1 MKTKNSKP
9 ELLAPVGDFTNLRVA
24 IDAGADAVYFGLK
37 EFSLRANARNFE
49 LKDLD
54 KINEICDSGKKKIKK
69 YLTMNSIIYNEELPK
84 LEKIFKKLKG
94 KVDAII
100 CWDLAVV
107 QLCKKYKIPFHIST
121 QASISNIE
129 SAKFY
134 KRLGA
139 ERIVLARELNLKQIK
154 EIGKKVNIELETFI
168 HGAMCI
174 SVSGRCFMSQ
184 FLFGKSA
191 NRGECIHPCRREY
204 IIKDTQQEV
213 SGTKSQDS
221 SDKNRTKEMK
231 IENSHILSAKDLCAL
246 PFIERLKSAGITCF
260 KIEGRNR
267 DPRYVD
273 TVVKVYRKALD
284 KKLTKG
290 EIEQSLEELNSVY
303 NKGFSSGFY
312 LGSPTADDFSKTEHS
327 SATKKKIFI
336 GKVAHYYPRIKVAT
350 IKLNSSANINDE
362 ICIIGKTT
370 GIVYEKIKT
379 MEIKGKPITK
389 AKKGDEIG
397 IKINNLVRKNDDVYV
412 VKNS

>member
-1 MKTKNSKP
+1 MKTKNYKP

-54 KINEICDSGKKKIKK
+54 KIAEICKLKKVKK

-84 LEKIFKKLKG
+84 LEKIFSKLKG

-100 CWDLAVV
+100 CWDLAVI

-121 QASISNIE
+121 QASVSNVE

-134 KRLGA
+134 KKLGA

-204 IIKDTQQEV
+204 IVKDTQQ
-213 SGTKSQDS
+213 G
-221 SDKNRTKEMK
+221 KEMK
-231 IENSHILSAKDLCAL
+231 IENHHVLSAKDLCAL
-246 PFIERLKSAGITCF
+246 PFIEKLKSSGITCF

-273 TVVKVYRKALD
+273 TVIRVYRKALD
-284 KKLTKG
+284 KKLTK
-290 EIEQSLEELNSVY
+290 EETEQSLEELNSVY

-327 SATKKKIFI
+327 SATKKKLFI
-336 GKVAHYYPRIKVAT
+336 GKVAHYYPKIKVAT
-350 IKLNSSANINDE
+350 IKLNSSANLNDE

-370 GIVYEKIKT
+370 GIVYEKIKS
-379 MEIKGKPITK
+379 MEAKGKQIK
-389 AKKGDEIG
+389 SAKKGNEIG
-397 IKINNLVRKNDDVYV
+397 IKINNLVRKNDEVYV